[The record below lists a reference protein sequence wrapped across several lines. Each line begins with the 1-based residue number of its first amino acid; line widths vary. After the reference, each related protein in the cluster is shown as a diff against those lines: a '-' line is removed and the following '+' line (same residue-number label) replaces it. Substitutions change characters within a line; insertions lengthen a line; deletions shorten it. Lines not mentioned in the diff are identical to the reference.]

1 MSDYTYERLVR
12 SLTSEAFSIEV
23 EGEEIGRVDLHYA
36 PSTVVHAALCVPA
49 AFDEDDIQDL
59 IGDIDERLVLSHDP
73 ERADFIVSVWRGD
86 PAGVYS
92 EDLDLADLEEE
103 DEVEEEDED
112 ADEEEDEDE
121 AEVAV
126 S

>member
-12 SLTSEAFSIEV
+12 SLTSEAYSIEV

-49 AFDEDDIQDL
+49 AFDEVDIQDL

-92 EDLDLADLEEE
+92 EDLDLAD
-103 DEVEEEDED
+103 DDED
-112 ADEEEDEDE
+112 VEDGDEEDEDE
-121 AEVAV
+121 DEDEVAV